1 MSSQSMRATRE
12 DGTWPGPSGSSTTG
26 PADRTQLFKPKPIRT
41 AERRFSKTIKKISLA
56 NPKSRGSAFTEYGPS
71 LSQPEKDRS
80 NSPIILDSQHDMLN
94 SQHTPQEFIQPDPTT
109 HDAPTA
115 GNPIAIDHPRED
127 QEPATSQPP
136 VVPQIVVPSSKDPQ
150 KHLDA
155 GESQPSI
162 IPPTVKPVK
171 EKTKKHQRPK
181 KVKKLVLLSELI
193 SPSVEPPS
201 IASSSVESPSIAPSS
216 VEPPSVEP
224 PSIAPSS
231 VVLPPAVRPS
241 IAPPPVA
248 PSSIVPPSVA
258 PPSMVQPSMVPPSMV
273 PSSIVPPSVAPS
285 SIVPPSVAPPSIVP
299 PSMVQPSMV
308 PPSMVPPSMV
318 PPSMVPPS
326 IVPSSIVQ
334 PSMVPPSMVPL
345 SMVPPSMVPSSIV
358 LPSFTAPPFIPPP
371 FFMQTSRNLNRDQR
385 TKKMKMHFDPIVMPL
400 KQNIPKYQWY
410 DNSRVS
416 VFPPFVVPAS
426 HNHPQ
431 TNRDAE
437 RIPPQAVPV
446 NSIPASGMPKND
458 QHSQKLK
465 MPVLQSAAVPENHA
479 SKKTLEAQQFQRES
493 IQAPLAPAV
502 GEKTEKRKRPKN
514 MQAPSPVPSPQATPS
529 SVAQPSVISAPVFP
543 PPGARPPVVDPPVI
557 APPGHAP
564 PVARPPIYSP
574 SFFIPMINKF
584 SKDQRN
590 EKLKMPFIHP
600 NFMPVSQ
607 NDKDKWGK
615 NNQVLPSVV
624 APGRT
629 FIEQTLQATKQPE
642 KTRSSAVVSASDEAQ
657 QSQQAKKLKLSVI
670 PPPFIPPPSY
680 NRPAINN
687 VKKDQRAEKLK
698 MPFGTRVN
706 PRDSMPVSKNSKKDK
721 WDKRLKM
728 SVLPSVTVPV
738 NHDPKKN
745 MDTETIQRQIV
756 TPGMPIRE
764 IPKKD
769 LKAKILETQVVTS
782 QASRQTSHLSSKV
795 SELENLSGNSHSSVP
810 LVRAQDAYAYYS
822 HQALSWFP
830 KEVNPKAARG
840 SNTLARLFLNSI
852 GDLKVMDTLARMHGS
867 KRIMIPF
874 TYDLIAKDWRKGN
887 WTRTKTLWELFW
899 KKFDEAAENAS
910 EEEVLMAFLWISD
923 YISETVIPSLDGFYT
938 YEQRIRQCALHLNSR
953 QAALLKYMSIGT
965 AKIYQMKPDYAD
977 EAAEKIFRSFLSDR
991 ARSGFGNLEQPA
1003 LSHLHKFVLRK
1014 LDGIAEE
1021 IIEKGCSPE
1030 ERVGKMPR
1038 IISGSDKA
1046 DPVLFFMGNERSSI
1060 GGYSKQTL
1068 VETSDLDPLLRA
1080 LTDMVFTT
1088 YQHQQEFMF
1097 QPERIQRFFFE
1108 RNLYARS
1115 N

>member
-1 MSSQSMRATRE
+1 
-12 DGTWPGPSGSSTTG
+12 
-26 PADRTQLFKPKPIRT
+26 
-41 AERRFSKTIKKISLA
+41 
-56 NPKSRGSAFTEYGPS
+56 
-71 LSQPEKDRS
+71 
-80 NSPIILDSQHDMLN
+80 
-94 SQHTPQEFIQPDPTT
+94 
-109 HDAPTA
+109 
-115 GNPIAIDHPRED
+115 
-127 QEPATSQPP
+127 
-136 VVPQIVVPSSKDPQ
+136 
-150 KHLDA
+150 
-155 GESQPSI
+155 
-162 IPPTVKPVK
+162 
-171 EKTKKHQRPK
+171 
-181 KVKKLVLLSELI
+181 
-193 SPSVEPPS
+193 
-201 IASSSVESPSIAPSS
+201 
-216 VEPPSVEP
+216 
-224 PSIAPSS
+224 
-231 VVLPPAVRPS
+231 
-241 IAPPPVA
+241 
-248 PSSIVPPSVA
+248 
-258 PPSMVQPSMVPPSMV
+258 
-273 PSSIVPPSVAPS
+273 
-285 SIVPPSVAPPSIVP
+285 
-299 PSMVQPSMV
+299 
-308 PPSMVPPSMV
+308 
-318 PPSMVPPS
+318 
-326 IVPSSIVQ
+326 
-334 PSMVPPSMVPL
+334 
-345 SMVPPSMVPSSIV
+345 
-358 LPSFTAPPFIPPP
+358 
-371 FFMQTSRNLNRDQR
+371 
-385 TKKMKMHFDPIVMPL
+385 
-400 KQNIPKYQWY
+400 
-410 DNSRVS
+410 
-416 VFPPFVVPAS
+416 
-426 HNHPQ
+426 
-431 TNRDAE
+431 
-437 RIPPQAVPV
+437 
-446 NSIPASGMPKND
+446 MPKND

-465 MPVLQSAAVPENHA
+465 MPVLQSAAVPENLA

-514 MQAPSPVPSPQATPS
+514 MQAPAPVPSPQATPS

-543 PPGARPPVVDPPVI
+543 PSGARPPVVDPPVI

-574 SFFIPMINKF
+574 SFFIPMIKKF

-590 EKLKMPFIHP
+590 EKLKIPFIHP

-607 NDKDKWGK
+607 NDKDKWG
-615 NNQVLPSVV
+615 NNNAVLPSVV

-629 FIEQTLQATKQPE
+629 PIEQTLEAAKQPE
-642 KTRSSAVVSASDEAQ
+642 KASSSAVVSASDEAQ

-670 PPPFIPPPSY
+670 PPQFIPPPSY

-698 MPFGTRVN
+698 MPFGTQVN
-706 PRDSMPVSKNSKKDK
+706 PPDSMPVSKNSKKDK

-745 MDTETIQRQIV
+745 LDTETIQRQIV

-795 SELENLSGNSHSSVP
+795 SELENLSGNSHSSVA

-874 TYDLIAKDWRKGN
+874 TYDLIAKDWRMGN

-899 KKFDEAAENAS
+899 KKLDEAAENAS

-923 YISETVIPSLDGFYT
+923 YIAETVIPSLDGFYT

-977 EAAEKIFRSFLSDR
+977 EAAEQIFRSFLSDR
-991 ARSGFGNLEQPA
+991 ARSGFGNLEHPV

-1021 IIEKGCSPE
+1021 IIEKGCLPE